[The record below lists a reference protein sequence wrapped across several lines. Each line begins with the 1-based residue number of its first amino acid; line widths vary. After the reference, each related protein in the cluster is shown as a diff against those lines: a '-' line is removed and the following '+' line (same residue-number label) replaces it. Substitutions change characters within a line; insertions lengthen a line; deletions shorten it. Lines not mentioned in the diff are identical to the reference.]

1 MTIKINAIDKAWRGA
16 PMTASI
22 TSSSK
27 LTLPEATATGMTLA
41 YHAQE
46 RPEKMAV
53 ISQHGDRTFAQL
65 NARANQL
72 ARVLRKAGLQPDDG
86 VAMLLIN
93 RPEFLEVY
101 YACMRA
107 GYRVTP
113 INWHLT
119 GDNAAYIVG
128 NCEAKAFIGDYRC
141 AQSAIDAVNDNRN
154 QLKVAL
160 AVAGELAGFDAYDTA
175 LAAEDESNIDNPEIG
190 GQMLYTS
197 GTTGRPKGVYRQ
209 RAPEALPG
217 ATPAAT
223 GSPASMAAAQTTAI
237 TLAAAAY
244 NPDTDRVLCT
254 GPAYHA
260 APLAFN
266 IVVPLAAGVGT
277 VLMDKWDPEETLRLV
292 EKYHITHTHM
302 VATMF
307 HRLLALPAET
317 RQKYTTSQL
326 RYVLH
331 GAAPCPVHVKHAM
344 MNWLGPVI
352 YEYYAATEGGGGFF
366 IGPQDWLAKPG
377 SVGKAPPAADNK
389 ICDEEG
395 HEVPTGTVGTIYFH
409 APDIRF
415 EYYKDSAKTAG
426 SYQGDYFTLGD
437 MGYFDEDGYLFLTGR
452 SAETII
458 SGGVNIYPQ
467 ETDDVLLKHPAVAD
481 VCTVG
486 VPSEEWGEDVKS
498 VVMLKPGLQADAA
511 MVAEL
516 IAFVREHLP
525 AFKAPKTIDFTN
537 DLPRLPSGKI
547 QRRVVREPYW
557 AGREQQ
563 S

>member
-1 MTIKINAIDKAWRGA
+1 MTNAV
-16 PMTASI
+16 
-22 TSSSK
+22 K
-27 LTLPEATATGMTLA
+27 LTLPEATLTGMTLA

-46 RPEKMAV
+46 RPDKMAV
-53 ISQHGDRTFAQL
+53 ISNYGNRTFAEL

-72 ARVLRKAGLQPDDG
+72 ARVLRDAGLKPDDG
-86 VAMLLIN
+86 VAMLLVN

-107 GYRVTP
+107 GFRVTP

-119 GDNAAYIVG
+119 GDNASYIVG
-128 NCEAKAFIGDYRC
+128 NCEAKAFIADIRC
-141 AQSAIDAVNDNRN
+141 AQPAIDALQDNRA
-154 QLKVAL
+154 QLKLAL
-160 AVAGELAGFDAYDTA
+160 SVGGDLPGFQAYNELVDR
-175 LAAEDESNIDNPEIG
+175 AATGNIDEPEIG

-209 RAPEALPG
+209 RSAAALPG
-217 ATPAAT
+217 GAVSEGENASQASRAAAET
-223 GSPASMAAAQTTAI
+223 TAISMAAA
-237 TLAAAAY
+237 AY
-244 NPDTDRVLCT
+244 DAETDRALCT

-266 IVVPLAAGVGT
+266 IIAPLAAGVGT

-292 EKYHITHTHM
+292 EEYDITHTHM

-307 HRLLALPAET
+307 HRLLALPAAT
-317 RQKYTTSQL
+317 RDKYQLDKL

-331 GAAPCPVHVKHAM
+331 GAAPCPVHVKQSM
-344 MNWLGPVI
+344 MSWLGPVV

-366 IGPQDWLAKPG
+366 IGPQEWLTKPG
-377 SVGKAPPAADNK
+377 SVGKAPPSADNK
-389 ICDEEG
+389 ICDDDG
-395 HEVPTGTVGTIYFH
+395 KEVATGTVGTIYFR
-409 APDIRF
+409 APEIRF
-415 EYYKDSAKTAG
+415 EYYKDTAKTAG

-437 MGYFDEDGYLFLTGR
+437 MGYFDADGYLFLTGR

-467 ETDDVLLKHPAVAD
+467 ETDDVLLRHPAVAD
-481 VCTVG
+481 VCTIG
-486 VPSEEWGEDVKS
+486 IPSEEWGEDVKS
-498 VVMLKPGLQADAA
+498 VVMLKPGIAPDQGT
-511 MVAEL
+511 VAEL

-525 AFKAPKTIDFTN
+525 AFKSPRTIDFTD

-547 QRRVVREPYW
+547 QRRLVREPYW
-557 AGREQQ
+557 AGRDRQI
-563 S
+563 